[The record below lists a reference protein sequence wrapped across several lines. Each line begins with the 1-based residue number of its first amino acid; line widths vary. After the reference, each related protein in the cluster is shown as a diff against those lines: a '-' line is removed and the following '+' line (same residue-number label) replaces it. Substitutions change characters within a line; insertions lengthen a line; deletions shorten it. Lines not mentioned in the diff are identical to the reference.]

1 MCKNFYEVLTSF
13 LRHKNLDIYVTGS
26 NAFLLS
32 GELATLLTGRYSE
45 IHLSTLSFAE
55 FHYACREDGQNL
67 LDELLRYMCIG
78 GFPAIIPYRNN
89 DRLIQSYYEGLVS
102 SIILKDICYRLKI
115 RDASLL
121 DRLATYLATSIGS
134 VVSAKNIMNVFK
146 HEGFDVS
153 LLRSMGIYK
162 LWKTAIFSIEYL
174 DLIFEE
180 KQP

>member
-1 MCKNFYEVLTSF
+1 M
-13 LRHKNLDIYVTGS
+13 R
-26 NAFLLS
+26 
-32 GELATLLTGRYSE
+32 
-45 IHLSTLSFAE
+45 
-55 FHYACREDGQNL
+55 
-67 LDELLRYMCIG
+67 IG

-153 LLRSMGIYK
+153 LPTVWCMGICE
-162 LWKTAIFSIEYL
+162 LWKTAIFSTEYL